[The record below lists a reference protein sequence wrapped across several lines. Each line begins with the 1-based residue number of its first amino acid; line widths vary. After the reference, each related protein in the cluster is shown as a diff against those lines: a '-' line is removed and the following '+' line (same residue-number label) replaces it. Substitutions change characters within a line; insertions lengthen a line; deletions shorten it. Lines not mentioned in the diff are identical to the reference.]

1 MRWLS
6 RGSSVV
12 FFFVFLVVLTA
23 VPKTAFSDG
32 SPRSQPADVSQ
43 KQIQS
48 LLSAP
53 LPGKV
58 APEEAAAFYKPD
70 SLFQYIDGGADVY
83 LLYDFQVLLH
93 QNFKSGSADV
103 TADVYDMGEREDA
116 YGIYAAERSPKYK
129 FLPIGVEGYRS
140 KGILNFVQDHYY
152 VKLQATGT
160 NADALLDPLARTV
173 SQRIGGARTRPALLQ
188 KLPREH
194 KVEHSDQYI
203 RKDPMGHAFLAPA
216 YMVTYAWGAQE
227 GKIIV
232 SVAAD
237 PAAAKARLDQLARH
251 LKQTGSC
258 TDAKDLGEG
267 GIRGKNSFEGNWIA
281 RTQGR
286 YLVAL
291 VNPPENGAGI
301 LKTTTT
307 GLQQ

>member
-1 MRWLS
+1 MKRLS
-6 RGSSVV
+6 RYSSAAL
-12 FFFVFLVVLTA
+12 FFVFLVGLTA
-23 VPKTAFSDG
+23 VPKTAFSNG
-32 SPRSQPADVSQ
+32 SPRSQPADASQ
-43 KQIQS
+43 EQIQS

-53 LPGKV
+53 LPGKL

-70 SLFQYIDGGADVY
+70 SLYQYIDGGADVY
-83 LLYDFQVLLH
+83 LLYDFRVLLH
-93 QNFKSGSADV
+93 QNFKNGSSEV
-103 TADVYDMGEREDA
+103 TSDVYDMGKRDDA

-129 FLPIGVEGYRS
+129 FLAIGVEGYRS

-160 NADALLDPLARTV
+160 NADTLLDPLARAL
-173 SQRIGGARTRPALLQ
+173 SQRIGGTRTRPALLL
-188 KLPREH
+188 KLPLDH
-194 KVEHSDQYI
+194 KVGHSDQYI

-216 YMVTYAWGAQE
+216 YVATYAWGAQE
-227 GKIIV
+227 GKLLV
-232 SVAAD
+232 SVAVD
-237 PAAAKARLDQLARH
+237 PAAAKARLDQLAKH
-251 LKQTGSC
+251 LKQTC

-301 LKTTTT
+301 LKTTAI
-307 GLQQ
+307 GLQP

>member
-1 MRWLS
+1 MKWLS
-6 RGSSVV
+6 RCSRVV
-12 FFFVFLVVLTA
+12 LFFAFLIRLTA
-23 VPKTAFSDG
+23 VPNTALSNGFPQSQRADT
-32 SPRSQPADVSQ
+32 SPRT
-43 KQIQS
+43 IQS

-58 APEEAAAFYKPD
+58 VPEEAAAFYKPD
-70 SLFQYIDGGADVY
+70 TLYQYIDGGADVY
-83 LLYDFQVLLH
+83 LLYDFRVLLH
-93 QNFKSGSADV
+93 QNFKSGSSEV
-103 TADVYDMGEREDA
+103 TADVYDMGKGEDA
-116 YGIYAAERSPKYK
+116 YGIYAAERSSKYK

-140 KGILNFVQDHYY
+140 KGILNFVQDRYY

-160 NADALLDPLARTV
+160 NADALLDPLARLI
-173 SQRIGGARTRPALLQ
+173 SQRIGGVRIAPALLQ

-216 YMVTYAWGAQE
+216 YVAIYTWGAQE
-227 GKIIV
+227 GKLLV

-237 PAAAKARLDQLARH
+237 PATAKARLDQLAKH
-251 LKQTGSC
+251 LKQTGTC
-258 TDAKDLGEG
+258 TEAKDLGEG
-267 GIRGKNSFEGNWIA
+267 AIRGKNSFEGNWIA

-291 VNPPENGAGI
+291 INPPENGAGI
-301 LKTTTT
+301 LKTTAS

>member
-1 MRWLS
+1 MKWLS
-6 RGSSVV
+6 RCSSAAL
-12 FFFVFLVVLTA
+12 FFIFLVGLTSFPRA
-23 VPKTAFSDG
+23 SFSSG
-32 SPRSQPADVSQ
+32 SPRPQPAETSQ
-43 KQIQS
+43 TQVQG

-53 LPGKV
+53 LPGKL
-58 APEEAAAFYKPD
+58 APEESPALYKAD
-70 SLFQYIDGGADVY
+70 SLYQYIDGGADVY
-83 LLYDFQVLLH
+83 LLYDFRMLLH
-93 QNFKSGSADV
+93 QNFKSGSAEV
-103 TADVYDMGEREDA
+103 TADVYDMGKRDDA
-116 YGIYAAERSPKYK
+116 YGIYAAERSSKYK
-129 FLPIGVEGYRS
+129 FLPIGIEGYRS

-160 NADALLDPLARTV
+160 NGDALLDPLGRTV

-188 KLPREH
+188 KLPREN

-216 YMVTYAWGAQE
+216 YVASYAWGEQE
-227 GKIIV
+227 GKLLV

-237 PAAAKARLDQLARH
+237 AASAKARLDQLAKH
-251 LKQTGSC
+251 LKQTGTCS
-258 TDAKDLGEG
+258 DAKELGEG

-301 LKTTTT
+301 LKTTAT